1 MSRRHALPAPRD
13 RTFLRGSPRG
23 IVRGDGRTGAVLRL
37 LLLSCAGAASA
48 AAQPSPSERSLPGAP
63 EVRQQPAQ
71 VPTGGASPQQA
82 PSEAGLPAAPEQD
95 QQTPAAQM
103 EQAASEK
110 GGGLLERDKLL
121 GELGGLRTRL
131 EDKGVSF
138 GLQELAEVFGN
149 ATGGV
154 RQGAIF
160 EGALLMSLAVDT
172 EKLISFPGGK
182 INVSAYQIHGSGL
195 SGNNLG
201 NLNVISSIEAPRST
215 RLFELWYEQSLA
227 NGKVSVRVGQQ
238 AADQEFIATQYGA
251 LFLNAGFGWPTLPAL
266 DLPSGGPA
274 YPLATPGVRVKLLPT
289 EQMSVLAGV
298 YNGDPSDNRA
308 GTSFRL
314 NKGVFAIGEVQY
326 ALNGG
331 EGATGLPGIYKIGGW
346 YNSNNFADQRF
357 GYDGLSLADP
367 DGVGEPRLRRN
378 NWSLYAVAD
387 QLIYREPGTKD
398 QGIGVFAR
406 AMGAPG
412 DRNAVNVFLNAGAA
426 YKGIVPGRV
435 NDTLGLGVGYAR
447 ISDTASKL
455 DADTIRFSG
464 SLLPI
469 RRSETV
475 LELTYQAVV
484 APWLTVQPDF
494 QYVFN
499 PGGSVPSQRAP
510 SRAVGDAAVLG
521 LRTTIVF

>member
-1 MSRRHALPAPRD
+1 MFRRHALPAPHD
-13 RTFLRGSPRG
+13 CGPLRAPPR
-23 IVRGDGRTGAVLRL
+23 ITVQSDGRVGATLRL

-48 AAQPSPSERSLPGAP
+48 AAQPASPSERSLPGAP

-71 VPTGGASPQQA
+71 GPTDGASPQPA
-82 PSEAGLPAAPEQD
+82 PAGPTEPAAAD
-95 QQTPAAQM
+95 
-103 EQAASEK
+103 K
-110 GGGLLERDKLL
+110 GNGLLERDKLL
-121 GELGGLRTRL
+121 GDLGGLRTQL
-131 EDKGVSF
+131 EDKGITF
-138 GLQELAEVFGN
+138 GLQEQAEVFGN
-149 ATGGV
+149 VTGGV

-201 NLNVISSIEAPRST
+201 NLNVISGIEAPRTT

-227 NGKVSVRVGQQ
+227 GGKATVRIGQQ
-238 AADQEFIATQYGA
+238 AADQEFITSQYGA

-289 EQMSVLAGV
+289 EQISILAGV
-298 YNGDPSDNRA
+298 YNGDPSDNRS
-308 GTSFRL
+308 GTSFRV

-326 ALNGG
+326 AINGG
-331 EGATGLPGIYKIGGW
+331 EDATGLPGIYKIGGW
-346 YNSNNFADQRF
+346 YNSNSFADQRF
-357 GYDGLSLADP
+357 GNDGLSLADP
-367 DGVGEPRLRRN
+367 DSSGEPRFRRN
-378 NWSLYAVAD
+378 NWSIYAVAD

-398 QGIGVFAR
+398 QGIGLFAR

-412 DRNAVNVFLNAGAA
+412 DRSAVNVFLNAGAT

-435 NDTLGLGVGYAR
+435 NDTLGVGFGYAR

-455 DADTIRFSG
+455 DSDTIRFSG
-464 SLLPI
+464 SLFPI

-475 LELTYQAVV
+475 LEVTYQAVV

-499 PGGSVPSQRAP
+499 PGGSVPSQQAP

>member
-1 MSRRHALPAPRD
+1 MPRFATVVAVSLACFGLVAPA
-13 RTFLRGSPRG
+13 
-23 IVRGDGRTGAVLRL
+23 V
-37 LLLSCAGAASA
+37 
-48 AAQPSPSERSLPGAP
+48 AQPASPSEDTLP
-63 EVRQQPAQ
+63 
-71 VPTGGASPQQA
+71 ASPEQRQQA
-82 PSEAGLPAAPEQD
+82 PTGPTEAAEP
-95 QQTPAAQM
+95 
-103 EQAASEK
+103 EK
-110 GGGLLERDKLL
+110 GTGLLQRDKLL
-121 GELGGLRTRL
+121 GDLGGLRTRL
-131 EDKGVSF
+131 EDKGITF
-138 GLQELAEVFGN
+138 GLQEQAEVFGN
-149 ATGGV
+149 VTGGV
-154 RQGAIF
+154 RRGAIF

-172 EKLISFPGGK
+172 EKLVSFPGGK

-201 NLNVISSIEAPRST
+201 NLNVVSGIEAPRST
-215 RLFELWYEQSLA
+215 RLFDLWYEQSLA
-227 NGKVSVRVGQQ
+227 DGKVTVRVGQQ
-238 AADQEFIATQYGA
+238 AADQEFITTQYGA

-274 YPLATPGVRVKLLPT
+274 YPLATPGVRLKLLPS
-289 EQMSVLAGV
+289 EQVSILAGV

-326 ALNGG
+326 AINGG
-331 EGATGLPGIYKIGGW
+331 EDATGLPGVYKIGAW
-346 YNSNNFADQRF
+346 YNSNSFADQRF

-367 DGVGEPRLRRN
+367 DGVGEPRFRRN

-387 QLIYREPGTKD
+387 QLVYREPGTKD

-412 DRNAVNVFLNAGAA
+412 DRNAVNVFLNAGAT

-435 NDTLGLGVGYAR
+435 NDTLGLGLGYAR
-447 ISDTASKL
+447 ISDTASKF
-455 DADTIRFSG
+455 DSDTIRFSG
-464 SLLPI
+464 SLFPI

-484 APWLTVQPDF
+484 TPWLTVQPDF